1 MATPTHTQASIQP
14 AYPPGPP
21 THYAPAGPPPPHRP
35 RWVPLAA
42 AAAAGAAIAGV
53 VATII
58 TASLT
63 QTPTATVTSA
73 PITVTA
79 TPTPPPAPAPLP
91 TAQADRQTC
100 QAFMIAGDQAKAA
113 NATLQVIPQG
123 MTILDPQVRTNPE
136 WAAAVTKSSDLYDSA
151 ARTLSSRVAPGTT
164 LVLEQ
169 SAQALVGSLKAVAT
183 TGRTYDPNSGE
194 VYDAFKAADAT
205 MVTLCKRLAP
215 L

>member
-113 NATLQVIPQG
+113 AATLKILPEG
-123 MTILDPQVRTNPE
+123 MTIVDPAVRANPE
-136 WAAAVTKSSDLYDSA
+136 WASAVVRAADLYNAASTTLA
-151 ARTLSSRVAPGTT
+151 SRIAPGTTPVLAQSARTLSAALAAVS
-164 LVLEQ
+164 
-169 SAQALVGSLKAVAT
+169 QAD
-183 TGRTYDPNSGE
+183 RTYDPAGGD
-194 VYDAFKAADAT
+194 VYAVARASDGT
-205 MVTLCKRLAP
+205 MVGLCKRLAP